1 MNQTTSFSASH
12 FLHKYLEFK
21 AMAPDQT
28 KWTAA
33 NLKKNP
39 PRYYRF
45 LELEALLQAFDIG
58 EDLIKDFT
66 QLGFVERRNP
76 QELTQLNEAVAT
88 YASKRDSDEQ
98 QFTQQGN
105 QVKSYQLRMLVHQ
118 LLGFFETMRQALHFN
133 SGVMEAGSVSFR
145 FIIQQTQSVLED
157 IDLSKLKRIES
168 LLCCIIDPKSRS
180 FSRQE
185 LIDQYGFPDVNL
197 RDIDM
202 EWM

>member
-1 MNQTTSFSASH
+1 M
-12 FLHKYLEFK
+12 
-21 AMAPDQT
+21 
-28 KWTAA
+28 
-33 NLKKNP
+33 
-39 PRYYRF
+39 
-45 LELEALLQAFDIG
+45 
-58 EDLIKDFT
+58 
-66 QLGFVERRNP
+66 GFVERRNP

-88 YASKRDSDEQ
+88 YASKRNSDEQ
-98 QFTQQGN
+98 QFAQQGN

-118 LLGFFETMRQALHFN
+118 LLGFSETMRQALYFN

-157 IDLSKLKRIES
+157 IDLSKLKEIES
-168 LLCCIIDPKSRS
+168 LLCCILDPQSQS

-185 LIDQYGFPDVNL
+185 LIDQYGFPNVNL

>member
-1 MNQTTSFSASH
+1 M
-12 FLHKYLEFK
+12 
-21 AMAPDQT
+21 
-28 KWTAA
+28 
-33 NLKKNP
+33 
-39 PRYYRF
+39 
-45 LELEALLQAFDIG
+45 
-58 EDLIKDFT
+58 IKDFT

-88 YASKRDSDEQ
+88 YASKRNSDEQ
-98 QFTQQGN
+98 QFAQQGN

-118 LLGFFETMRQALHFN
+118 LLGFSETMRQALYFN

-168 LLCCIIDPKSRS
+168 LLCCILDPQSQS

-185 LIDQYGFPDVNL
+185 LIDQYGFPNVNL